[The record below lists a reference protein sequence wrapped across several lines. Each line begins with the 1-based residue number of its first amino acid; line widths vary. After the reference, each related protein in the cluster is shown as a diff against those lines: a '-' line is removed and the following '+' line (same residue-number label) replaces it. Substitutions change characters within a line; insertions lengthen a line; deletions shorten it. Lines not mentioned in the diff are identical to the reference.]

1 MTRPLLLVVT
11 PFSPEALVPLQEH
24 FDVVQW
30 QSLPSPEAFCVQ
42 HGSDV
47 RVLITNGMA
56 GVPSLCRD
64 ALANLALIA
73 CNGVGYD
80 AIDLGWADARGI
92 RVINTPDV
100 LSADVADFA
109 MALALAAFRR
119 VPAADQYVRE
129 NKWGRQ
135 GPFPLAS
142 RFWGSK
148 VGIVGLGRIGHL
160 IARRAVAFDTQ
171 VGYTGRRQQD
181 GAAYAYFP
189 TVLALAGWAD
199 VLMVATPGG
208 ADTHHLVSRAELEA
222 LGPQGVLVNIARGS
236 VVNQSALIDCLE
248 SGQLGAAALDV
259 FEEEPKVPESLV
271 HSASTV
277 LSPHIASATVQTR
290 QAMAALVV
298 ENILQH
304 INGKRLISPVN

>member
-11 PFSPEALVPLQEH
+11 PFPQEALTPLLEH
-24 FDVVQW
+24 VEVVQW
-30 QSLPSPEAFCVQ
+30 QSLSSPAAFCAQ
-42 HGSDV
+42 HGPDV

-56 GVPSLCRD
+56 GVPSLCRE
-64 ALANLALIA
+64 ALSNLALIA

-92 RVINTPDV
+92 RVTNTPDV

-109 MALALAAFRR
+109 MALVLAAFRQ
-119 VPAADQYVRE
+119 VPAADRYVRE
-129 NKWGRQ
+129 NRWIRQ
-135 GPFPLAS
+135 GPFPLAR

-160 IARRAVAFDTQ
+160 IAKRVVAFDTQ
-171 VGYTGRRQQD
+171 IGYTGRRRQE
-181 GAAYAYFP
+181 GVAYSYFP
-189 TVLALAGWAD
+189 TVLALAAWAD
-199 VLMVATPGG
+199 VLIVAIPGG
-208 ADTHHLVSRAELEA
+208 ADTRHLVSCAELKA

-236 VVNQSALIDCLE
+236 VVHQSALIDCLE

-259 FEEEPKVPESLV
+259 FEEEPQVPESLV

-298 ENILQH
+298 DNILQH
-304 INGKRLISPVN
+304 INGKCLISSVN